1 MKRFLELMTVAVLSA
16 MALAI
21 AQHYASILRGA
32 R

>member
-1 MKRFLELMTVAVLSA
+1 LMTVAVLSA